1 MKTITLKNGICLVGK
16 GKDIVNA
23 LANLAKE
30 YPTIAELIQSRL
42 H

>member
-1 MKTITLKNGICLVGK
+1 MKTITSKNGIYFVGK

-23 LANLAKE
+23 LASLAKE
-30 YPTIAELIQSRL
+30 YPTIAALIQSRL